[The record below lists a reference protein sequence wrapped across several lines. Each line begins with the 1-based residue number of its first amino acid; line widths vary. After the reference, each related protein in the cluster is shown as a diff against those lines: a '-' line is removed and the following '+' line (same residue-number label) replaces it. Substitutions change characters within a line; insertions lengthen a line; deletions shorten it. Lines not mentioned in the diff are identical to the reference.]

1 MSFRELHCWTAPSI
15 PTPRHNGSPMCD
27 KYLKG
32 RVKAKWRLAQA
43 HTAPGALACPLQDM
57 VRAGKGTER
66 TGSPGSSHRPRGSG
80 AGQAGR
86 GAKGGPSGFSESG
99 CFPAVTLTDLKKNKP
114 LATDMWGEGNEDN
127 QGSSDKRPG
136 HS

>member
-1 MSFRELHCWTAPSI
+1 MLGREQREQAP
-15 PTPRHNGSPMCD
+15 
-27 KYLKG
+27 
-32 RVKAKWRLAQA
+32 QA
-43 HTAPGALACPLQDM
+43 AA
-57 VRAGKGTER
+57 
-66 TGSPGSSHRPRGSG
+66 RGLVG
-80 AGQAGR
+80 AGQAWR